1 MSVPAVGLVVVA
13 LIETAG
19 CGRGLT
25 PTDVDAVT
33 TLPKLSVTVARIV
46 NVPAEENVCETVVA
60 AVIAPRCCRPLPSP
74 QSTVTSL
81 IADPFVAG
89 TATVNVNVAG
99 SPALGT
105 VAGGVMLNVGDEAT
119 VTVTLPDAVPL
130 VVGVVGAVGVPVV
143 GGGVVV
149 LEPACAPTAA
159 VTVAVFDVLRV
170 TAAAPFESVVA
181 AD

>member
-1 MSVPAVGLVVVA
+1 MVVPVTAPSDVTVPSPKSTTTLRMTVPLPVTGATEAVNAISVPAVGLVVVA

-25 PTDVDAVT
+25 ATEVDAVT

-46 NVPAEENVCETVVA
+46 NVPAEANVCETVVA
-60 AVIAPRCCRPLPSP
+60 AVIAPRCCSPLPSP

-99 SPALGT
+99 SPALG
-105 VAGGVMLNVGDEAT
+105 
-119 VTVTLPDAVPL
+119 
-130 VVGVVGAVGVPVV
+130 
-143 GGGVVV
+143 
-149 LEPACAPTAA
+149 
-159 VTVAVFDVLRV
+159 
-170 TAAAPFESVVA
+170 
-181 AD
+181 